1 MHLGVYNYDILKN
14 REATSRRKRKKEN
27 KMKKIISLI
36 LAMSMLLGAMLVMT
50 SCGIFGANGENEKIY
65 VQTNA
70 YFAPFEY
77 YDGTDIVGVDVEIME
92 KVGEKMGKDIVWQDG
107 DFGIIIDTVK
117 AGELADC
124 GAAGLTITDER
135 KEKVDFSNPY
145 YTSIQYVI
153 LPSGSDIE
161 TKTVGGVTY
170 IVWEALAGKT
180 IATQTDTTGW
190 IYTDG
195 EINAT
200 ADNDY
205 GYDGVLY
212 GTNTKHEAMDSANV
226 AADALGITIDA
237 IIVDELP
244 AKYIVANST
253 KGFTC
258 YPLYYSG
265 AEGEADSPV
274 EEQYAIAVTKGNTEL
289 LDAINAV
296 LAELLVK
303 DASGKTEIEKMV
315 MQHMG
320 MN

>member
-1 MHLGVYNYDILKN
+1 
-14 REATSRRKRKKEN
+14 
-27 KMKKIISLI
+27 MKKIISII
-36 LAMSMLLGAMLVMT
+36 LAVSMLLAMGMTLT
-50 SCGIFGANGENEKIY
+50 SCFGGETEKIY

-77 YDGTDIVGVDVEIME
+77 YDGSDIVGVDVEIME
-92 KVGEKMGKDIVWQDG
+92 KVGQKMGKSIVWQDG

-117 AGELADC
+117 EGKMADC

-135 KEKVDFSNPY
+135 KEKVDFSIPY

-153 LPSGSDIE
+153 LPADSDVA
-161 TKTVGGVTY
+161 TKTADGVTY
-170 IVWEALAGKT
+170 VVWEALAGKT

-190 IYTDG
+190 IYADC
-195 EINAT
+195 EI
-200 ADNDY
+200 DCE
-205 GYDGVLY
+205 GGVLY
-212 GTNTKHEAMDSANV
+212 GTEGTEHQAMDSANV
-226 AADALGITIDA
+226 AADALGTTIDV

-244 AKYIVANST
+244 AQYITSNST
-253 KGFTC
+253 KGFKC

-265 AEGEADSPV
+265 AEGEADEPV
-274 EEQYAIAVTKGNTEL
+274 IEDYAIAVTKGNTEL

-303 DASGKTEIEKMV
+303 DANGQTEIEKMV
-315 MQHMG
+315 MSHMG

>member
-1 MHLGVYNYDILKN
+1 
-14 REATSRRKRKKEN
+14 
-27 KMKKIISLI
+27 MKKIISLI
-36 LAMSMLLGAMLVMT
+36 LALAMMLSAAVALT
-50 SCGIFGANGENEKIY
+50 SCGGDDNGDNGGNSGNGGSIY

-77 YDGTDIVGVDVEIME
+77 YDGSDIVGVDVEIME
-92 KVGEKMGKDIVWQDG
+92 MVGDKLGKDIVWQDG
-107 DFGIIIDTVK
+107 DFAVIIDTVK
-117 AGELADC
+117 EGTLADC

-135 KEKVDFSNPY
+135 KDKVDFSDPY

-153 LPSGSDIE
+153 LPSDSNIA
-161 TKTVGGVTY
+161 TKTVDGAEY

-200 ADNDY
+200 EDNDY
-205 GYDGVLY
+205 GYAGVLY
-212 GTNTKHEAMDSANV
+212 GTGTKHEAMDSANV
-226 AADALGITIDA
+226 AAEALGLTVDA

-253 KGFTC
+253 KGFKC

-265 AEGEADSPV
+265 VEGEADAPV

-289 LDAINAV
+289 LNAINEV
-296 LAELLVK
+296 LATLLVK
-303 DASGKTEIEKMV
+303 DANGKTEIEKMV
-315 MQHMG
+315 MEHMG

>member
-1 MHLGVYNYDILKN
+1 MTFHKT
-14 REATSRRKRKKEN
+14 RAATSSPTKRKKEN

-226 AADALGITIDA
+226 AAEALGITIDA

-244 AKYIVANST
+244 AKYIVANSN